1 MRRHL
6 VWSFCAVALV
16 GGSIAA
22 PAASAQQAVNLYI
35 GAFVPHGMDS
45 RGGDDVLFRNA
56 DFLRFNIKDFTGV
69 TAGGEYLVGLNDFID
84 AGLGVGI
91 YSRTS
96 PAAYRD
102 LVFNTNGGE
111 IRQDWKLRIVPMTA
125 TIRLLPLGHRDA
137 ITPYIGGGVGIYAW
151 RYSETGEF
159 VDVNKD
165 VFRDTFIGS
174 GTAVG
179 PVVLGG
185 LRVPIGSGGIG
196 FEIRYHGGHGELPA
210 SETFAGPKIDLGGF
224 NYLATFT
231 IGL

>member
-1 MRRHL
+1 
-6 VWSFCAVALV
+6 
-16 GGSIAA
+16 
-22 PAASAQQAVNLYI
+22 
-35 GAFVPHGMDS
+35 MDS

-196 FEIRYHGGHGELPA
+196 FEIRYHGGKGDLPA